1 MESKNFNF
9 RSAMESKNFNFSK
22 TRDALSQLSAD
33 IIELESLV
41 AAKKSSLKSEKQNLL
56 DELAAKEQKI
66 AGLRTAA
73 EDALTK
79 IENINHYIEEAL

>member
-1 MESKNFNF
+1 
-9 RSAMESKNFNFSK
+9 MESKNFNFSK

-56 DELAAKEQKI
+56 NELAAKEQKI